1 MKFYCWWVSVSVN
14 TSVQFHTIHL
24 TSRSQ
29 CRTRSLF
36 IYIVED
42 GLQYRL
48 RLGCLSYAEIGSRD
62 LSPSLSNVECSAYYN
77 VAIGFGIRIRVH
89 LVNVNEP
96 SVWRHHKA
104 RWGTTLS
111 RRLFKIEC
119 FQYVVEVL
127 NARMR
132 WTNRPTVGK
141 QCIKR

>member
-1 MKFYCWWVSVSVN
+1 MLLQITCSRSNGSFTLALSDSETDTDSMKFYCWWVSVSVN

-89 LVNVNEP
+89 L
-96 SVWRHHKA
+96 R
-104 RWGTTLS
+104 
-111 RRLFKIEC
+111 
-119 FQYVVEVL
+119 
-127 NARMR
+127 
-132 WTNRPTVGK
+132 
-141 QCIKR
+141 QCK